1 MLKEIFRRRDLIREL
16 VLKDLKIRYSRPLLG
31 FAWAFLSPLL
41 TVAIF
46 YVVFSVI
53 LQVKTKEAPFLLYLM
68 SAVFTWR
75 FFQDSVAS
83 STTSLVDN
91 KNLVLESQL
100 PHYLIPL
107 SIILANAVNFLPSL
121 FILIITSLFFLKG
134 LPVFI
139 VFLPVILAVHLI
151 LTTGISLISS
161 IVYVRFRDMKYVV
174 EALLPILFY
183 LTPAF
188 YSIYLVKDSL
198 PPSLFNLY
206 IYNPFVGVLFL
217 YRLAV
222 LRGFYPAIGEEI
234 GLPGLIIC
242 PLIFSAIIFLLGI
255 RFYKRNEKNI
265 NDHISY

>member
-1 MLKEIFRRRDLIREL
+1 MLKEILQRRDLIREL

-41 TVAIF
+41 IVAIF

-91 KNLVLESQL
+91 KNLILESQL

-121 FILIITSLFFLKG
+121 FILIITALFFLKG
-134 LPVFI
+134 LPIFI
-139 VFLPVILAVHLI
+139 IFLPIILAVHLI
-151 LTTGISLISS
+151 LTIGISLISS
-161 IVYVRFRDMKYVV
+161 VVYVRFRDMKYVL

-188 YSIYLVKDSL
+188 YSIYLVKASL
-198 PPSLFNLY
+198 PHPLFNLY
-206 IYNPFVGVLFL
+206 IYNPFVGILSL
-217 YRLAV
+217 YRIAALK
-222 LRGFYPAIGEEI
+222 GFYPSIGEEI
-234 GLPGLIIC
+234 GLLGLIIF
-242 PLIFSAIIFLLGI
+242 PLLFAVILFLLGI
-255 RFYKRNEKNI
+255 HFYKRNEKNI
-265 NDHISY
+265 NDHLSY